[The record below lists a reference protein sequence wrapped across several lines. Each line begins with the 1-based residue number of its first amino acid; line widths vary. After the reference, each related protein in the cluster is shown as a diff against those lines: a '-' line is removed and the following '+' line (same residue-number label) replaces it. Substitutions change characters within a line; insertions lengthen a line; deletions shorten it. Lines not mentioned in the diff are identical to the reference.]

1 MYNKYIK
8 YIKIKYI
15 HKTMDI
21 DEIVINLKLLETLDK
36 NQKLITRDAYLNIEP
51 RSLIPEFVRRWN
63 RQDNRNETIKKLN
76 NIITQAIKHMDDDNL
91 KYNMKEY
98 LKRSMTGITNLKET
112 YSTCSQ
118 TCARLDVILDKIRLA
133 LDGYEGEITSD

>member
-1 MYNKYIK
+1 
-8 YIKIKYI
+8 
-15 HKTMDI
+15 MDI

-36 NQKLITRDAYLNIEP
+36 NQKLITRDAYLNIES

-76 NIITQAIKHMDDDNL
+76 NIIMQAIKHMNDDNL
-91 KYNMKEY
+91 NYNMKEY
-98 LKRSMTGITNLKET
+98 LKRSMVGITNLKET

-118 TCARLDVILDKIRLA
+118 TCARLDVILDKIRLS
-133 LDGYEGEITSD
+133 LDGYDGEPIS

>member
-1 MYNKYIK
+1 
-8 YIKIKYI
+8 
-15 HKTMDI
+15 MDI

-36 NQKLITRDAYLNIEP
+36 NQKLVTRDAYLNIEP
-51 RSLIPEFVRRWN
+51 SSLVPQFIRRWN

-76 NIITQAIKHMDDDNL
+76 NIITQAIKHLDDENNT

-98 LKRSMTGITNLKET
+98 LKKSMIGITNLKET

-118 TCARLDVILDKIRLA
+118 TCARLDVLLDKIRLS
-133 LDGYEGEITSD
+133 LDGYEGEPEC

>member
-1 MYNKYIK
+1 
-8 YIKIKYI
+8 
-15 HKTMDI
+15 MDI

-76 NIITQAIKHMDDDNL
+76 NIITQAIKHMNDDNL
-91 KYNMKEY
+91 NYNMKEY
-98 LKRSMTGITNLKET
+98 LKRSMIGITNLKET

-118 TCARLDVILDKIRLA
+118 TCARLDVILDKIRLS
-133 LDGYEGEITSD
+133 LDGYELEPEI